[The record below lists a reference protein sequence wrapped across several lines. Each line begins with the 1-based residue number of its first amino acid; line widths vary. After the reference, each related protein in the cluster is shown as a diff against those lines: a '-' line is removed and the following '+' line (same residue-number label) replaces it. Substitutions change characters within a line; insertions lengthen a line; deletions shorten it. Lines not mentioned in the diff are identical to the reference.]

1 MPNQNNLSNHLQ
13 EIIDRL
19 HNPKYIGSG
28 RYMAKCPAHDDKEA
42 SLSVT
47 TGDDDRVLMKC
58 FAGCSTEDV
67 VKAIGLE
74 MKDLFP
80 QRGGGGVVL
89 PGKKAAHPH
98 TPNEHLEMIEKSGC
112 APDEPVQH
120 TLCTGVT
127 LKEYAEAKRLPIDF
141 LRKEGVSDMMY
152 QGSPAI
158 RIPYYDEGGAEAAVQ
173 FRIALEKVGSDDR
186 FKWKKGS
193 KQCLYG
199 RNHKWR
205 DSHRIIVEGAS
216 DCHTLWLHGFPAVGI
231 PGADGWKDERDAP
244 FFEGVE
250 TIYVVIEPDHGGE
263 AVKKWLSKSR
273 IRSRVR
279 LISLNG
285 YKDPSALYLSD
296 PQHFKERFQR
306 AIEQSIPWT
315 DVESKENEKVKSDA
329 WTQCKA
335 LAESGSILD
344 RFIYDLSR
352 IGVVGE
358 EQICKILFLC
368 LVSRF
373 LSRPNSCVLKGP
385 SSGGKSFLVESILQF
400 FPSSAFYT
408 LTAMSEHSLAY
419 SNEPLKNR
427 FLVLYE
433 AAGLNSDLAS
443 YMLRSLLSEGCV
455 RYETVEKTKD
465 GLKPRLIQ
473 REGPT
478 GAIITTT
485 AVRLHPENETRLL
498 SMTVSDTQEQTRK
511 VMMALAEG
519 VPGNEIDSRPW
530 HSLQT
535 WLEHAEHRVSIP
547 FARDLAAAIPPIA
560 VRLRR
565 DFTQVLNLIRAHAIL
580 NQVGRERAK
589 DGSVIATLEDY
600 GTVRNLVIDFISEGI
615 GAMIPQSIR
624 ETVEAVEGVIRGG
637 CAHTTIAQAAQALK
651 LDRSAASRRVST
663 AIEKGYLVNIEKK
676 RGNVKKII
684 MGDPLPEEVEV
695 LPSPEKLGVCRCAG
709 VREGVKNPSP
719 PPHNGDDDLE
729 VESLFNRALMLEN
742 R

>member
-1 MPNQNNLSNHLQ
+1 MVNQTNPPRNLQ
-13 EIIDRL
+13 EILGRL
-19 HNPKYIGSG
+19 QSVKYIGSG

-42 SLSVT
+42 SLSIT
-47 TGDDDRVLMKC
+47 TADDGRVLIKC
-58 FAGCSTEDV
+58 FAGCSCEDIV
-67 VKAIGLE
+67 MAINLE
-74 MKDLFP
+74 MRDLFP
-80 QRGGGGVVL
+80 ASSSQKRGGRGAKSS
-89 PGKKAAHPH
+89 GKKAAHLH
-98 TPNEHLEMIEKSGC
+98 TPKEPIDKAEKSGC

-120 TLCTGVT
+120 TPCTGCT
-127 LKEYAEAKRLPIDF
+127 LKEYAEVKRLPIEF
-141 LRKEGVSDMMY
+141 LRKQGLSDISY
-152 QGSPAI
+152 QGSSAI
-158 RIPYYDEGGAEAAVQ
+158 RIPYYDESGAEAAVQ
-173 FRIALEKVGSDDR
+173 IRIALEKTDGNNDR
-186 FKWKKGS
+186 FRWRKGS

-199 RNHKWR
+199 RNHKFN
-205 DSHRIIVEGAS
+205 HNYRIIVEGAS
-216 DCHTLWLHGFPAVGI
+216 DCHTSWLHDFPAVGI

-244 FFEGVE
+244 YFEGVE
-250 TIYVVIEPDHGGE
+250 IIYVIIEPDHGGE

-285 YKDPSALYLSD
+285 HKDPSELYLSD
-296 PQHFKERFQR
+296 PQHFKEQFQEAMR
-306 AIEQSIPWT
+306 QAIPWT
-315 DVESKENEKVKSDA
+315 DVEDSENEKVKSDA

-335 LAESGSILD
+335 VAESGAILD
-344 RFIYDLSR
+344 RFIYDLAR
-352 IGVVGE
+352 LGVVGE

-400 FPSSAFYT
+400 FSPSAFYT

-419 SNEPLKNR
+419 SDEPLKNR

-443 YMLRSLLSEGCV
+443 YMLRSLLSEGRV

-465 GLKPRLIQ
+465 GLKPRLIE

-519 VPGNEIDSRPW
+519 VPGNEIDFGLW
-530 HSLQT
+530 HSLQI

-547 FARDLAAAIPPIA
+547 FAKDLAAAIPPIA

-580 NQVGRERAK
+580 NQVQRQRAK
-589 DGSVIATLEDY
+589 DGAIIATLEDY
-600 GTVRNLVIDFISEGI
+600 ATVRDLVIDFISEGI

-624 ETVEAVEGVIRGG
+624 DTVEAVEGVIRGG
-637 CAHTTIAQAAQALK
+637 CAHATIAQAAQALK

-676 RGNVKKII
+676 RGNTKKII

-695 LPSPEKLGVCRCAG
+695 LPSPEKLGVCSCAG

-719 PPHNGDDDLE
+719 PPSYYE
-729 VESLFNRALMLEN
+729 VTEDGRLTY
-742 R
+742 